1 MITTTKTL
9 DQVKKGTYCTI
20 KNIRAN
26 DIKAQTIRFGLTE
39 GKKVLCQ
46 AVIPAGPVVIKMN
59 QQEIALGRN
68 LAKRIEIEEE
78 QHAKLS

>member
-1 MITTTKTL
+1 MKTAAKTL
-9 DQVKKGTYCTI
+9 DQVKQGTFCVI

-26 DIKAQTIRFGLTE
+26 EIKAQTIRFGLTE
-39 GKKVLCQ
+39 GEKVLCR
-46 AVIPAGPVVIKMN
+46 AVIPAGPVVVKIN

-78 QHAKLS
+78 PHAELS